1 MLKTKLFLLFF
12 CSASYCFSQIEVV
25 PIYRHSETTTT
36 QATARTA
43 ELTPMLLPFW
53 DDFSF
58 NIKNETPNDTLWEI
72 DSKSVWVNN
81 GSGINPPSIYVA
93 TFDGYNA
100 TGNPYSAN
108 DILAKGFADAMTSRP
123 LKLGDV
129 AQANRDAVFMTFF
142 YQFAGNGDNP
152 EPGDILSLLFKNA
165 AGQWIEVWSKT
176 NDGTLSTDKFIEG
189 GPINIRSKESNP
201 DDFFHNGFQFQFR
214 SFGRLSGPYDVWNV
228 DYVYVSNG
236 KAKEVFPPT
245 PPITFDP
252 PYEDFPDRSV
262 VSNLTTMLKDYWSI
276 PIKHFRNNPTSN
288 IIAPKVTIATNR
300 KDQVVGSGE
309 AVNYSSYVI
318 AGSKNSSVSKT
329 LETAT
334 APPSPSDLNYL
345 EPKTV
350 NIKISE
356 LPDLSTLITDDSVSI
371 KISFVLNSKDN
382 IKKISNSTGDWDEA
396 VYKPINFKSNDTIS
410 ATNILSDYYAYDD
423 GKAEFG
429 IKLNGK
435 GTQLAYEFNMKTT
448 EEDDVIAIDIYFP
461 KYGDDTNQFIQ
472 LFIANSLPA
481 ADNEYSFKQSY
492 AVQRTTRNQFVRF
505 KIPDKVTVKDKF
517 YIGWQLNSEAVIP
530 IGLDRNT
537 DSGSKIYTKVL
548 GAANWEQ
555 NTTLYGSIMMR
566 PVLGKAPDVVLDV
579 ESSAAGKPYPNP
591 TAGIFHLP
599 SEADRIQLF
608 DLSGRSID
616 FTETQLADKKKI
628 SILTPAT
635 GLYLVRYFNQQW
647 VTEKIVVKP

>member
-1 MLKTKLFLLFF
+1 MVKTRLFLLFF
-12 CSASYCFSQIEVV
+12 CSASYCFSQLEIV
-25 PIYRHSETTTT
+25 PIYRQSETSTSKSD
-36 QATARTA
+36 ARTA
-43 ELTPMLLPFW
+43 TLTAMPLPFW

-58 NIKNETPNDTLWEI
+58 NVKNETPNDTLWEI

-93 TFDGYNA
+93 TFDGYDA
-100 TGNPYSAN
+100 TGKPYNSN
-108 DILAKGFADAMTSRP
+108 EILAKGFADAMTSRP

-129 AQANRDAVFMTFF
+129 APANRDAVFMTFF
-142 YQFAGNGDNP
+142 YQFAGNGDSP

-165 AGQWIEVWSKT
+165 SGQWIEVWSKT
-176 NDGTLSTDKFIEG
+176 NDGMLSTDKFVEG
-189 GPINIRSKESNP
+189 GPINIRSKEINP
-201 DDFFHNGFQFQFR
+201 NDFFHNDFQFQFR

-236 KAKEVFPPT
+236 KPLLNVVAPPGL
-245 PPITFDP
+245 
-252 PYEDFPDRSV
+252 PYEDFPDRTISTAMN
-262 VSNLTTMLKDYWSI
+262 SLWKDYWAI
-276 PIKHFRNNPTSN
+276 PIKHFYNGSTPSIKKPSIEIKTL
-288 IIAPKVTIATNR
+288 R
-300 KDQVVGSGE
+300 KDQTFKNSRGE
-309 AVNYSSYVI
+309 NVNYNRTLTIFSDGILKFNGDLDSTNIDSLIRYRAPYEVTVDTSSI
-318 AGSKNSSVSKT
+318 ADKLKNYNESKEVHVK
-329 LETAT
+329 LR
-334 APPSPSDLNYL
+334 LNL
-345 EPKTV
+345 KSQDNQV
-350 NIKISE
+350 KN
-356 LPDLSTLITDDSVSI
+356 LITKRDYDV
-371 KISFVLNSKDN
+371 D
-382 IKKISNSTGDWDEA
+382 

-410 ATNILSDYYAYDD
+410 ATSILSDYYAYDD

-448 EEDDVIAIDIYFP
+448 ESDDVIAIDIYFP

-517 YIGWQLNSEAVIP
+517 YIGWQLNSEVVIP
-530 IGLDRNT
+530 VGLDRNT

-579 ESSAAGKPYPNP
+579 EPSAAGKPYPNP

-616 FTETQLADKKKI
+616 FAETQLADKKQI

>member
-1 MLKTKLFLLFF
+1 MLKTKFILLFF
-12 CSASYCFSQIEVV
+12 CSASFCFSQVEVV
-25 PIYRHSETTTT
+25 SIPRNAETTTST
-36 QATARTA
+36 SKSARTA
-43 ELTPMLLPFW
+43 ELTAMSLPFW

-58 NIKNETPNDTLWEI
+58 NIKDETPNDTLWEI

-129 AQANRDAVFMTFF
+129 APANRDAVFMTFF
-142 YQFAGNGDNP
+142 YQFAGNGDSP

-176 NDGTLSTDKFIEG
+176 NDGTLALDEFTEVN
-189 GPINIRSKESNP
+189 INVRSKGSAP

-236 KAKEVFPPT
+236 KSQYAPV
-245 PPITFDP
+245 
-252 PYEDFPDRSV
+252 YLDFPDRTV
-262 VSNLTTMLKDYWSI
+262 MTPLTSILKDYWAI
-276 PIKHFRNNPTSN
+276 PIKHFVKNTSSN
-288 IIAPKVTIATNR
+288 ISNPYTIISSQR
-300 KDQVVGSGE
+300 KDQSPLSSPPTPGE
-309 AVNYSSYVI
+309 NVEYLSYVTI
-318 AGSKNSSVSKT
+318 TSKKQGVTKT
-329 LETAT
+329 N
-334 APPSPSDLNYL
+334 LN
-345 EPKTV
+345 
-350 NIKISE
+350 N
-356 LPDLSTLITDDSVSI
+356 STLDPLPYGTPDSVEL
-371 KISFVLNSKDN
+371 VLNNVLPSFNNYADNDTLTVKSEFILDSKDN
-382 IKKISNSTGDWDEA
+382 NVKILNGGGDFDA
-396 VYKPINFKSNDTIS
+396 DVYKGINFKSNDTIS

-448 EEDDVIAIDIYFP
+448 ESDDVIAIDIYFP

-472 LFIANSLPA
+472 VFIANSLPS

-492 AVQRTTRNQFVRF
+492 AVQRTTRNQFVRL

-530 IGLDRNT
+530 VGLDRNT

-555 NTTLYGSIMMR
+555 NTTVYGSIMIR
-566 PVLGKAPDVVLDV
+566 PVLGTAPDVILDV
-579 ESSAAGKPYPNP
+579 ERSAAGKPYPNP
-591 TAGIFHLP
+591 TTGIFYLP

-608 DLSGRSID
+608 NLSGQSID
-616 FTETQLADKKKI
+616 FAETQLADKKQI
-628 SILTPAT
+628 AILTPAT
-635 GLYLVRYFNQQW
+635 GLYFVRYFNQQW
-647 VTEKIVVKP
+647 VTGKIVVKP

>member
-1 MLKTKLFLLFF
+1 MLKTKFILLFF
-12 CSASYCFSQIEVV
+12 CSAYFCFSQVEVV
-25 PIYRHSETTTT
+25 SIPRNAETNTSTSKS
-36 QATARTA
+36 ARTA
-43 ELTPMLLPFW
+43 ELTAMPLPFW

-58 NIKNETPNDTLWEI
+58 NIKDETPNDTLWEI

-129 AQANRDAVFMTFF
+129 APANRDAVFMTFF
-142 YQFAGNGDNP
+142 YQFAGNGDSP

-176 NDGTLSTDKFIEG
+176 NDGTLALDEFKEVN
-189 GPINIRSKESNP
+189 INVRSKGSAP

-236 KAKEVFPPT
+236 KAKEIFPPGNDT
-245 PPITFDP
+245 P
-252 PYEDFPDRSV
+252 YLDFPDRSV
-262 VSNLTTMLKDYWSI
+262 VTAMTSLLSDYWSM
-276 PIKHFRNNPTSN
+276 PAKHFFSN
-288 IIAPKVTIATNR
+288 ITNNIKTPKVTIASNR
-300 KDQVVGSGE
+300 KDQIAPFGE
-309 AVNYSSYVI
+309 TVNYSSEI
-318 AGSKNSSVSKT
+318 TIETKNSAT
-329 LETAT
+329 TQLLETAT
-334 APPSPSDLNYL
+334 NPGNLNYQ
-345 EPKTV
+345 EPKNV
-350 NIKISE
+350 SINIGAI
-356 LPDLSTLITDDSVSI
+356 PDLSAWNSYDSLNLKVLFS
-371 KISFVLNSKDN
+371 LNSKDN
-382 IKKISNSTGDWDEA
+382 IKKISDDVGDWDEA

-448 EEDDVIAIDIYFP
+448 ESDDVIAIDIYFP

-472 LFIANSLPA
+472 VFIANSLPS

-492 AVQRTTRNQFVRF
+492 AVQRTTRNQFVRL

-530 IGLDRNT
+530 VGLDRNT

-555 NTTLYGSIMMR
+555 NTTVYGSIMMR
-566 PVLGKAPDVVLDV
+566 PVLGTAPDVILDV
-579 ESSAAGKPYPNP
+579 ERSAAGKPYPNP
-591 TAGIFHLP
+591 TTGIFYLP

-608 DLSGRSID
+608 NLSGQSID
-616 FTETQLADKKKI
+616 FTETQLADKKQI
-628 SILTPAT
+628 AILTPAT
-635 GLYLVRYFNQQW
+635 GLYFVRYFNQQW
-647 VTEKIVVKP
+647 VTEKIIVKP

>member
-1 MLKTKLFLLFF
+1 MLKTKFILLFF
-12 CSASYCFSQIEVV
+12 CSASFCFSQVEVV
-25 PIYRHSETTTT
+25 SIPRNAETTTST
-36 QATARTA
+36 SKSARTA
-43 ELTPMLLPFW
+43 ELTAMSLPFW

-58 NIKNETPNDTLWEI
+58 NIKDETPNDTLWEI

-129 AQANRDAVFMTFF
+129 APANRDAVFMTFF
-142 YQFAGNGDNP
+142 YQFAGNGDSP

-176 NDGTLSTDKFIEG
+176 NDGTLALDEFTEVN
-189 GPINIRSKESNP
+189 INVRSKGSAP

-236 KAKEVFPPT
+236 KAKEIFPPGNDT
-245 PPITFDP
+245 P
-252 PYEDFPDRSV
+252 YLDFPDRSV
-262 VSNLTTMLKDYWSI
+262 VTAMTSLLSDYWSM
-276 PIKHFRNNPTSN
+276 PAKHFFSN
-288 IIAPKVTIATNR
+288 IINNIKTPKVTIASNR
-300 KDQVVGSGE
+300 KDQIAPFGE
-309 AVNYSSYVI
+309 TVNYSSEITVET
-318 AGSKNSSVSKT
+318 KNTVT
-329 LETAT
+329 TQLLETAT
-334 APPSPSDLNYL
+334 NPGNLNYQ
-345 EPKTV
+345 EPKNV
-350 NIKISE
+350 SINIGAI
-356 LPDLSTLITDDSVSI
+356 PDLSAWNSYDSLSLKVLFS
-371 KISFVLNSKDN
+371 LNSKDN
-382 IKKISNSTGDWDEA
+382 IKKISDDVGDWDEG

-423 GKAEFG
+423 GKADFG

-448 EEDDVIAIDIYFP
+448 ESDDVIAIDIYFP

-472 LFIANSLPA
+472 VFIANSLPS

-492 AVQRTTRNQFVRF
+492 AVQRTTRNQFVRL

-530 IGLDRNT
+530 VGLDRNT

-555 NTTLYGSIMMR
+555 NTTVYGSIMIR
-566 PVLGKAPDVVLDV
+566 PVLGTAPDVILDV
-579 ESSAAGKPYPNP
+579 ERSAAGKPYPNP
-591 TAGIFHLP
+591 TAGIFYLP
-599 SEADRIQLF
+599 TEADRIQLF
-608 DLSGRSID
+608 NLSGQSID
-616 FTETQLADKKKI
+616 FTETQLADKKQI
-628 SILTPAT
+628 AILAPAT
-635 GLYLVRYFNQQW
+635 GLYFVRYFNQHW
-647 VTEKIVVKP
+647 VTGKIVVKP

>member
-1 MLKTKLFLLFF
+1 MLKTRLFLLFF

-36 QATARTA
+36 KATARTA
-43 ELTPMLLPFW
+43 ELTPMSLPFW

-129 AQANRDAVFMTFF
+129 APANRDAVFMTFF

-165 AGQWIEVWSKT
+165 AGQWIEVWNKT
-176 NDGTLSTDKFIEG
+176 NDGTLSTDKFIEA

-201 DDFFHNGFQFQFR
+201 NDFFHNGFQFQFR

-236 KAKEVFPPT
+236 KPK
-245 PPITFDP
+245 
-252 PYEDFPDRSV
+252 YLSNLGYQDFPDRTV
-262 VSNLTTMLKDYWSI
+262 MKPLTSFLKDYWAM
-276 PIKHFRNNPTSN
+276 PIKHFFSDVNGNVT
-288 IIAPKVTIATNR
+288 APYCLITNLR
-300 KDQVVGSGE
+300 KDQVAGQP
-309 AVNYSSYVI
+309 VNYNSKVIYFAKATSSTSTINFTKNQSIQGDLKYDSVKKVI
-318 AGSKNSSVSKT
+318 LKQI
-329 LETAT
+329 L
-334 APPSPSDLNYL
+334 
-345 EPKTV
+345 
-350 NIKISE
+350 
-356 LPDLSTLITDDSVSI
+356 DLSTNTERDSLNI
-371 KISFVLNSKDN
+371 KHEFRLTSNDN
-382 IKKISNSTGDWDEA
+382 IKKPKGLDANSNNVDGDYDTI
-396 VYKPINFKSNDTIS
+396 VYKGINFLYNDVTT
-410 ATNILSDYYAYDD
+410 ATNILSNYYAYDD

-448 EEDDVIAIDIYFP
+448 ESDDVIAIDIYFP

-472 LFIANSLPA
+472 LFITNSLPA

-579 ESSAAGKPYPNP
+579 DPSATGKPYPNP

-616 FTETQLADKKKI
+616 FTETQLADKKQI

>member
-1 MLKTKLFLLFF
+1 MLKTKFILLFF
-12 CSASYCFSQIEVV
+12 CSASFCFSQVEVV
-25 PIYRHSETTTT
+25 SIPRTAETSTSKS
-36 QATARTA
+36 ARTA
-43 ELTPMLLPFW
+43 ELTAMPLPFW

-58 NIKNETPNDTLWEI
+58 NIKNEMPNDTLWEA

-129 AQANRDAVFMTFF
+129 APANRDAVFMTFF
-142 YQFAGNGDNP
+142 YQFAGNGDSP

-176 NDGTLSTDKFIEG
+176 NDGTLALDEFTEVK
-189 GPINIRSKESNP
+189 INVRSKGSAP

-214 SFGRLSGPYDVWNV
+214 SFGRLSGPYDVWNI

-236 KAKEVFPPT
+236 KPK
-245 PPITFDP
+245 
-252 PYEDFPDRSV
+252 YLSNLGYQDFPDRTV
-262 VSNLTTMLKDYWSI
+262 MKPLTSFLKDYWAM
-276 PIKHFRNNPTSN
+276 PIKHFFSNPTSN
-288 IIAPKVTIATNR
+288 SNAPSILIRNMR
-300 KDQVVGSGE
+300 KDQNTISNGQP
-309 AVNYSSYVI
+309 VNYN
-318 AGSKNSSVSKT
+318 SKVTYYTKT
-329 LETAT
+329 TGTSNTINFTIDQSISGNLIYDIFKNVEMAE
-334 APPSPSDLNYL
+334 YL
-345 EPKTV
+345 
-350 NIKISE
+350 
-356 LPDLSTLITDDSVSI
+356 DLSTNTERDSLNI
-371 KISFVLNSKDN
+371 KHEFRLTSNDN
-382 IKKISNSTGDWDEA
+382 IKKPKELDANGNNIDGDYDTI
-396 VYKPINFKSNDTIS
+396 VYKGINFRYNDVVTS
-410 ATNILSDYYAYDD
+410 ENILSNYYAYDD

-448 EEDDVIAIDIYFP
+448 ESDDIIAIDIYFP

-472 LFIANSLPA
+472 LFIANSLPS

-530 IGLDRNT
+530 VGLDRNT
-537 DSGSKIYTKVL
+537 DSGSKIYTKIL

-555 NTTLYGSIMMR
+555 NTAVYGSIMMR
-566 PVLGKAPDVVLDV
+566 PVLGKAPDVILDV
-579 ESSAAGKPYPNP
+579 EPSAASKPYPNP
-591 TAGIFHLP
+591 TAGIFYLP
-599 SEADRIQLF
+599 TEADRIQLF
-608 DLSGRSID
+608 NLSGHSID
-616 FTETQLADKKKI
+616 FVETQLTDKKQI
-628 SILTPAT
+628 AILTPST
-635 GLYLVRYFNQQW
+635 GLYFVRYFNQQW
-647 VTEKIVVKP
+647 VTGKILVKP